1 MDCKDVK
8 NLISL
13 YVDGELDSKE
23 SLEMVEHLSRCE
35 SCYISVRG
43 ERFVKRLLRSSVVL
57 SEPPLHLVAGIEG
70 LYEERVRILPLIF
83 RFIPAFLLLLF
94 LLFALIYKMREQRLD
109 DRIFGN
115 ISNPPLTASIEDVN
129 RFFSTFG
136 STKNNL
142 KLNGNNRSDVNF
154 IGMRFNRVDDG
165 EAAHIYYTYRGKHV
179 SFFAVKGGSIADK
192 MRFIPASYYKNNSY
206 VVKRGRQN
214 LLLVSENDITFAL
227 AGDAEADELYEILS
241 DLR

>member
-1 MDCKDVK
+1 MDCKDVR

-35 SCYISVRG
+35 SCYISVRN
-43 ERFVKRLLRSSVVL
+43 ERFVKRLLRSSVAL
-57 SEPPLHLVAGIEG
+57 SDPPLSLVAGIEG

-83 RFIPAFLLLLF
+83 RFLPAFLLLLF
-94 LLFALIYKMREQRLD
+94 LGLALIYKMREQRLD
-109 DRIFGN
+109 ERIFGN

-129 RFFSTFG
+129 RFSSSFG

-142 KLNGNNRSDVNF
+142 KLTRNHRSDVNF
-154 IGMRFNRVDDG
+154 IGMRFNRIDDG
-165 EAAHIYYTYRGKHV
+165 EAAHIYYTYKGKHI
-179 SFFAVKGGSIADK
+179 SFFAVKGSIADK

-206 VVKRGRQN
+206 VVRRGRQN
-214 LLLVSENDITFAL
+214 LLLVSEDDVTFAL